1 MTRRPSQMDVGRAIR
16 HILAETGANLARVAR
31 GAGLSTAYLGALS
44 RGERIPSLP
53 TLEDIAHA
61 LGVPLF
67 VLAFYGT
74 DDPRAEPAPGLRA
87 APRQGP
93 AAGQRQRRGRASIDH
108 HRSICDV
115 ARRCDRATDRRAAP
129 TITDRSVMSPTP
141 AR

>member
-1 MTRRPSQMDVGRAIR
+1 MTTRRPSQMDVGRAIR
-16 HILAETGANLARVAR
+16 HVLAETGANLARVAR

-74 DDPRAEPAPGLRA
+74 DDPRSEPLRPVCEQLLA
-87 APRQGP
+87 AARERVSVDVGDE
-93 AAGQRQRRGRASIDH
+93 RRS
-108 HRSICDV
+108 
-115 ARRCDRATDRRAAP
+115 
-129 TITDRSVMSPTP
+129 TITDRSVMSPGGAP
-141 AR
+141 ALPTDESHRPS